1 MKIIV
6 CKDYTEASQKAAAL
20 VIRAMVI
27 NPELKLGLATGSSP
41 IGLYENLINAYKKDI
56 ISFEEVTTFNL
67 DEYVGID
74 RLHPQSYYSF
84 MFENLF
90 KHVDIKEEN
99 INIPNNDINKI
110 DDLAAEYDKKLL
122 GNQRDLQILGIGK
135 NGHIGFNEPG
145 TNLNKETFIV
155 ELDEQTRNDNSRFFG
170 SLEAVPKFAITMGI
184 KNIMYSKKI
193 ILIASGKN
201 KADVINKAIND
212 EITEELPASIL
223 QLHPDLTLVIDE
235 DAASM
240 IDNLDFLNRL

>member
-6 CKDYTEASQKAAAL
+6 CKDYNEVSQKAAAL

-41 IGLYENLINAYKKDI
+41 IGLYKNLIDAYKKDI
-56 ISFEEVTTFNL
+56 ISFEDVTTFNL

-90 KHVDIKEEN
+90 KHVDVKEEN
-99 INIPNNDINKI
+99 INIPNNDIDKI
-110 DDLAAEYDKKLL
+110 DSLAAEYDKKLL

-145 TNLNKETFIV
+145 TDYGKETFIV
-155 ELDEQTRNDNSRFFG
+155 ELDEQTRLDNSRFFG
-170 SLEAVPKFAITMGI
+170 SVEDVPKFAITMGI

-193 ILIASGKN
+193 VLIASGKS
-201 KADVINKAIND
+201 KAEVINKAIND

-223 QLHPDLTLVIDE
+223 QLHPDLTVVIDE

-240 IDNLDFLNRL
+240 IDNLEFLNRL